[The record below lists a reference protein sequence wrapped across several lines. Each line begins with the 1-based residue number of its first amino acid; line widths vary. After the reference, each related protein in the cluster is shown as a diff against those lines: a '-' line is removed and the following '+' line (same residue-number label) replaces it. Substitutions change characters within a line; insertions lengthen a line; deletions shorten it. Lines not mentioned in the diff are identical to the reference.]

1 MFQRMLASALIAGL
15 AAGLLAA
22 LLHFAFVQPLI
33 LLGEQYETGALVH
46 YGGFGSKPA
55 EHSHEAADL
64 PAADAAAS
72 DPGASD
78 PGTSDPAT
86 GDASA
91 AAATADAAHA
101 HSAAT
106 GDTSPDL
113 KRNALTVLVMVI
125 LYAAYGLLLAAGFGM
140 AEAFGH
146 KIGRTQG
153 LLWGVA
159 GFATFQ
165 LSPAMGLAPE
175 LPGTIAA
182 ELSLRQIW
190 WWMTVACTGSGLA
203 LLAYSR
209 HWAAGLLGAVFLGLP
224 HLIGAPQMDGFFGV
238 APTELGA
245 MFSARV
251 LGSSLVV
258 WACLGLVAGLVWAHE
273 ARRT

>member
-15 AAGLLAA
+15 SAGLLAA
-22 LLHFAFVQPLI
+22 LLHFVFVQPLI
-33 LLGEQYETGALVH
+33 VLGEQYETGALVH
-46 YGGFGSKPA
+46 YGGFESNGA
-55 EHSHEAADL
+55 DHAHDAATM
-64 PAADAAAS
+64 PAADPAGADPTGAEGLAA
-72 DPGASD
+72 PV
-78 PGTSDPAT
+78 PAESQH
-86 GDASA
+86 AHPAPVS
-91 AAATADAAHA
+91 DAA
-101 HSAAT
+101 
-106 GDTSPDL
+106 PDL
-113 KRNALTVLVMVI
+113 KRDALTVLVMVI

-146 KIGRTQG
+146 KIGRTEG
-153 LLWGVA
+153 LLWGLA
-159 GFATFQ
+159 GFAAFQ

-203 LLAYSR
+203 LLAYGR
-209 HWAAGLLGAVFLGLP
+209 HWAAGVLGAVFLTLP
-224 HLIGAPQMDGFFGV
+224 HVIGAPEVDGFFGV

-251 LGSSLVV
+251 LGSALVV

-273 ARRT
+273 AKRA